1 MPFIVFVAGA
11 ILLLV
16 LASGGYVFWVG
27 CVRRKDLLWLVEEEI
42 RKTTYGKYYE
52 NIVEANQWLMDHNA
66 QDVYIKSYD
75 GLKLHGLW
83 IPAENPKGTVL
94 FAHGYRSTMLVDF
107 GLAFDF
113 YHRYGLNLLIPEQRG
128 HGKSEGRYITFGVK
142 ESNDMLQWIKF
153 HNRENCCVP
162 VILSGL
168 SMGAS
173 TMMYLAD
180 EELPVNVRGIIADCG
195 FTSPKEI
202 LTSVFKRVIHLP
214 AAPTIWATDLFAR
227 LFAGFSLS
235 QKDTRITLSKNKLP
249 ILMVHGTDDD
259 FVPCEMTKEGY
270 SVCTGPKKLLLA
282 EGADHGTSF
291 LVARERYT
299 KMILDF
305 LKETLVLK
313 K

>member
-1 MPFIVFVAGA
+1 MPFVVFVACA
-11 ILLLV
+11 LLLLV
-16 LASGGYVFWVG
+16 LLSGGYVFWVG
-27 CVRRKDLLWLVEEEI
+27 CVRRTDLMWLVEEEI
-42 RKTTYGKYYE
+42 RKTSYGKYYE
-52 NIVEANQWLMDHNA
+52 NIVEANQWLIDHNA
-66 QDVYIKSYD
+66 QDVYIKSSD

-83 IPAENPKGTVL
+83 IPAENPKGTIL

-113 YHRYGLNLLIPEQRG
+113 YHRYGMNLLIPEQRS
-128 HGKSEGRYITFGVK
+128 HGKSEGKYITFGVK
-142 ESNDMLQWIKF
+142 ESDDMLQWIQF
-153 HNRENCCVP
+153 HNRENNSVP

-180 EELPVNVRGIIADCG
+180 QELPDNVRGIIADCG
-195 FTSPKEI
+195 FTSPKDI
-202 LTSVFKRVIHLP
+202 LTSVFKRVIRLP

-235 QKDTRITLSKNKLP
+235 QKDTRTTLSINKLP

-259 FVPCEMTKEGY
+259 FVPCDMTKEGY
-270 SVCTGPKKLLLA
+270 SVCAGPKKLLLA

-299 KMILDF
+299 NMILEF
-305 LKETLVLK
+305 LRETLM
-313 K
+313 